1 MPMTIRRPPSCAR
14 SYRRLRCLSVISFVV
29 VLGLGCSKTLED
41 PPTSDVATTPWH
53 LDLAV
58 TPDHPRT
65 VLAST
70 FTVHIADNA
79 GNPVQDAQLTG
90 SFKMLTMDMGKIELK
105 FAPKGHG
112 DYEATVKSFDMSGP
126 WELTVEAVRGTSR
139 ERQVFQVT
147 VFD

>member
-1 MPMTIRRPPSCAR
+1 M
-14 SYRRLRCLSVISFVV
+14 
-29 VLGLGCSKTLED
+29 
-41 PPTSDVATTPWH
+41 
-53 LDLAV
+53 
-58 TPDHPRT
+58 
-65 VLAST
+65 
-70 FTVHIADNA
+70 
-79 GNPVQDAQLTG
+79 QDAQLTG